1 MVFLKERFFEEKGY
15 DVIISVHDDTNKIL
29 SGYLNYNVNAIMSP
43 KSGNCSISMREVI
56 IASTL

>member
-29 SGYLNYNVNAIMSP
+29 SGDLNYNVNAVM
-43 KSGNCSISMREVI
+43 
-56 IASTL
+56 